1 MQPFRASLIHMR
13 FLVPLVAAL
22 VPLLITPGLLSYFDV
37 TPKLA
42 ILLFGVAL
50 ISLYPRENSRNIR
63 ALLRGPVGRWF
74 AAMLAATWLSF
85 AWATAFSRYRV
96 VSLHGGTWRRMGLLS
111 ETGVLLFVLAAAAW
125 IAADRNNVRTLLRW
139 CTASGGL
146 SAVYGIVQYFGWDPL
161 LPAKAYQVGEGP
173 FTIVRPPG
181 TLGHADYF
189 AAWLVAIA
197 SLALTL
203 EQMESGRWRKTVA
216 RAVAAL
222 AAVAIVLSGTRSAM
236 LGLVIGAIAFAVL
249 RRDKIRTR
257 VVAFG
262 MAAATALVL
271 FFFSPLGAKL
281 RARLYWSL
289 DDPRGGARLLLWR
302 DSLRM
307 AGNRPWAGFGP
318 ETFSYEFPRFESLD
332 LARAYPDF
340 YHESPHNIFLDA
352 VTGQGSLGLLVLL
365 GLCGLG
371 LWTALRAPAALGAGF
386 VAALVC
392 LQFNVFVLATA
403 LYFYLLTALLVVM
416 TLHESPVEGSA
427 ARWSRWLW
435 PVGWIIGLMLAVFS
449 LHLVAGD
456 TYLQMAQRDIASGD
470 AEKAAQTYRTSL
482 QWSVK
487 GAGADLDYSRAMA
500 QLASITPVFATR
512 LAARQQ
518 ALEAGVRATSTAD
531 DRQNAWYNLAMLF
544 AAENDTTSV
553 ERSLRNAIAWAPN
566 WFKPHWTLAQL
577 LEITGRHQEA
587 IAEAAAAVEQDGG
600 HDPEVTDTLR
610 KLQQK
615 QGSQ

>member
-1 MQPFRASLIHMR
+1 MR

-37 TPKLA
+37 TPKIA
-42 ILLFGVAL
+42 ILLFGVLL

-63 ALLRGPVGRWF
+63 SLLVTPAGRWF
-74 AAMLAATWLSF
+74 AVLLAATWLAF
-85 AWATAFSRYRV
+85 AWGTAISQYRA
-96 VSLHGGTWRRMGLLS
+96 VSLHGGSWRRFGLLS
-111 ETGVLLFVLAAAAW
+111 ETGLLLFVLAAAAW
-125 IAADRNNVRTLLRW
+125 MAADRNNVRTLLRW

-146 SAVYGIVQYFGWDPL
+146 GAVYGIVQYFGWDPL

-189 AAWLVAIA
+189 AAWLVVVV
-197 SLALTL
+197 SMALTL
-203 EQMESGRWRKTVA
+203 EQMESDRWRKTAA
-216 RAVAAL
+216 RAVAVL

-236 LGLVIGAIAFAVL
+236 LGLAIGAIAFAVL
-249 RRDKIRTR
+249 RRAKMRTQ
-257 VVAFG
+257 ALALG
-262 MAAATALVL
+262 LAAAAGLVL

-302 DSLRM
+302 DSWRM
-307 AGNRPWAGFGP
+307 ASNRPLSGFGP
-318 ETFSYEFPRFESLD
+318 ETFATEFPRFESVE

-352 VTGQGSLGLLVLL
+352 VTGQGLLGLLALL
-365 GLCGLG
+365 GLCGL
-371 LWTALRAPAALGAGF
+371 ALGAIPRAPASLSAGY

-403 LYFYLLTALLVVM
+403 LYFYLLTALLVV
-416 TLHESPVEGSA
+416 TIREAPVQGSA

-435 PVGWIIGLMLAVFS
+435 PVGWIAGLVPAVFAFQ
-449 LHLVAGD
+449 LVAAD
-456 TYLQMAQRDIASGD
+456 RYLQMAQRDIAAGD
-470 AEKAAQTYRTSL
+470 TEQATQAYRTSL
-482 QWSVK
+482 QWTVQGS
-487 GAGADLDYSRAMA
+487 GADLDYSRAMA
-500 QLASITPVFATR
+500 QLANITPVFATR

-518 ALEAGVRATSTAD
+518 ALEAGVRATSTTD

-544 AAENDTTSV
+544 AAENDTVPV

-577 LEITGRHQEA
+577 LEMTGRHQEA
-587 IAEAAAAVEQDGG
+587 LAEAAAAVERDGG
-600 HDPEVTDTLR
+600 HDPEVLETLR

-615 QGSQ
+615 QDSR

>member
-1 MQPFRASLIHMR
+1 MR

-37 TPKLA
+37 TPKIV

-63 ALLRGPVGRWF
+63 ALLATTAGRWF
-74 AAMLAATWLSF
+74 AALLAVTWAAFALAAS
-85 AWATAFSRYRV
+85 FSRYDK
-96 VSLHGGTWRRMGLLS
+96 VSVHGGTWRRLGMLT
-111 ETGVLLFVLAAAAW
+111 ETGLLLFVLTAAAW
-125 IAADRNNVRTLLRW
+125 MAADRNNVRTLLRW

-146 SAVYGIVQYFGWDPL
+146 GAVYGIFQYFGWDPL
-161 LPAKAYQVGEGP
+161 LPAKAYQVGEGA
-173 FTIVRPPG
+173 FTIVRSPG

-189 AAWLVAIA
+189 AAWLVAIVP
-197 SLALTL
+197 LALTL
-203 EQMESGRWRKTVA
+203 DQIEGVRWRKTIA
-216 RAVAAL
+216 RAVAVL
-222 AAVAIVLSGTRSAM
+222 AIAAIVLSGTRSAI
-236 LGLVIGAIAFAVL
+236 LGLAIGAIAFAVL
-249 RRDKIRTR
+249 RRSRIRIR
-257 VVAFG
+257 VIAFG
-262 MAAATALVL
+262 LALAAAFAL
-271 FFFSPLGAKL
+271 FFFSPLGVKL

-307 AGNRPWAGFGP
+307 AGSRPWAGFGP
-318 ETFSYEFPRFESLD
+318 ETFSYEFPRFESLE

-352 VTGQGSLGLLVLL
+352 LTGEGLLGLLALL
-365 GLCGLG
+365 GLCGLA
-371 LWTALRAPAALGAGF
+371 LWAIPRTPASLSAGF
-386 VAALVC
+386 VAALAC

-403 LYFYLLTALLVVM
+403 LYFYLLLALLAVT
-416 TLHESPVEGSA
+416 TLREAPVQGSA

-435 PVGWIIGLMLAVFS
+435 PLGWIAGLVLAVFA
-449 LHLVAGD
+449 LQLVAAD
-456 TYLQMAQRDIASGD
+456 RYLQLAQRAVAAGNV
-470 AEKAAQTYRTSL
+470 EQAAQAYRAYL
-482 QWSVK
+482 QWNVK
-487 GAGADLDYSRAMA
+487 GAGADLDYSRAME
-500 QLASITPVFATR
+500 QLAIRTPLFATR

-518 ALEAGVRATSTAD
+518 ALEAGARATSTAD

-544 AAENDTTSV
+544 AAENDTASV

-587 IAEAAAAVEQDGG
+587 LAEAAAAVERDGG
-600 HDPEVTDTLR
+600 HDPEVTETLR

-615 QGSQ
+615 QAPR

>member
-1 MQPFRASLIHMR
+1 MR

-22 VPLLITPGLLSYFDV
+22 VPLLITPGLVSYFDV
-37 TPKLA
+37 TPKIA
-42 ILLFGVAL
+42 ILLFSVLL

-63 ALLRGPVGRWF
+63 SLLDTPPGRWF
-74 AAMLAATWLSF
+74 AGLLAATWLAF
-85 AWATAFSRYRV
+85 AWGTAFSRYRA
-96 VSLHGGTWRRMGLLS
+96 VSLHGGSWRRLGLLS
-111 ETGVLLFVLAAAAW
+111 ETGLLFFVLAAAAW
-125 IAADRNNVRTLLRW
+125 IAADRSYVRTLLRW

-146 SAVYGIVQYFGWDPL
+146 GAVYGIVQYFGWDPL

-189 AAWLVAIA
+189 AAWLVVVA
-197 SLALTL
+197 SMAVTL
-203 EQMESGRWRKTVA
+203 EQLENARWRKTAA
-216 RAVAAL
+216 RAVAVL

-249 RRDKIRTR
+249 RRARIRIR
-257 VVAFG
+257 VIAFG
-262 MAAATALVL
+262 LASAAALML
-271 FFFSPLGAKL
+271 FFFSPFGSKL

-302 DSLRM
+302 DSWRM
-307 AGNRPWAGFGP
+307 AASHPLAGFGP
-318 ETFSYEFPRFESLD
+318 ETFATEFSRFESVE

-352 VTGQGSLGLLVLL
+352 LTGQGLLGLLALA

-371 LWTALRAPAALGAGF
+371 LWAAPRAPAPLAAGF

-392 LQFNVFVLATA
+392 LQFNVFVLGTA
-403 LYFYLLTALLVVM
+403 LYFYLLLALLVVM
-416 TLHESPVEGSA
+416 SLGGATAVESPGH
-427 ARWSRWLW
+427 RSRWLW
-435 PVGWIIGLMLAVFS
+435 PVGWITGLVLAAFAV
-449 LHLVAGD
+449 HLVAADG
-456 TYLQMAQRDIASGD
+456 YLQVAQRDIAAGD
-470 AEKAAQTYRTSL
+470 VPQAAQAYRAYL
-482 QWSVK
+482 QWNVK
-487 GAGADLDYSRAMA
+487 GAGADMDYSRAMA
-500 QLASITPVFATR
+500 QLANITPVFATR

-544 AAENDTTSV
+544 AAENDTMPV

-577 LEITGRHQEA
+577 LDVTGRHQEA
-587 IAEAAAAVEQDGG
+587 LAEAAAAVERDGG
-600 HDPEVTDTLR
+600 HDPEVSETLR

-615 QGSQ
+615 RDSP